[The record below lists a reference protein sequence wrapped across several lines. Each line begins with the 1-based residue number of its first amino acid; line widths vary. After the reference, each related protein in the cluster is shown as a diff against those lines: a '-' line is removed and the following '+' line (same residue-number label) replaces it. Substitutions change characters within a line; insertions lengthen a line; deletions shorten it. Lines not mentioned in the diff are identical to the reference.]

1 MPALESPVRAAHR
14 RGQLVA
20 CWKVG
25 AIHSRAITSI
35 TQVRGNLRRPSQW
48 SSKRCDT
55 EALALGRLGRTW
67 QPKQQAHEG
76 GPRCNESSPLE
87 CDSHTSDVP
96 RQHLAASRLAGETKG
111 FAKRTAPVAGKAARR
126 TAPRR
131 GRSTNGY
138 GTWRRNE
145 KRARRPFLNDLQT
158 SLELYRSIFG
168 AGNETCTR
176 TVSRCFPNTFFV
188 GLASEDLNC
197 SLVFRP
203 RQQIRPKSSTDVQRA
218 ALSTPDPR
226 SVHRRR
232 RLPRTHHPRPV
243 VCPASIIAKTI
254 RQMVLVMAQVGFH
267 LGTPAPQLTGDLL
280 LKLL

>member
-14 RGQLVA
+14 RGQPGSVLEGW
-20 CWKVG
+20 CDPFPG
-25 AIHSRAITSI
+25 YYLHH
-35 TQVRGNLRRPSQW
+35 PSQRQP
-48 SSKRCDT
+48 SPTFSVVV
-55 EALALGRLGRTW
+55 EALRYRSAGLGTARSNVAAKATGARV
-67 QPKQQAHEG
+67 QGAMN
-76 GPRCNESSPLE
+76 RAPLE

-168 AGNETCTR
+168 AGNESCTR
-176 TVSRCFPNTFFV
+176 ALSLCFPITFSTV
-188 GLASEDLNC
+188 VISEELNY

-203 RQQIRPKSSTDVQRA
+203 RQQSSSNHFHQRPRMIHPPVV
-218 ALSTPDPR
+218 TPD
-226 SVHRRR
+226 
-232 RLPRTHHPRPV
+232 
-243 VCPASIIAKTI
+243 ASSC
-254 RQMVLVMAQVGFH
+254 
-267 LGTPAPQLTGDLL
+267 
-280 LKLL
+280 

>member
-14 RGQLVA
+14 RGQPGSVLEGW
-20 CWKVG
+20 CDPFPG
-25 AIHSRAITSI
+25 YYLYH
-35 TQVRGNLRRPSQW
+35 PSQRQP
-48 SSKRCDT
+48 SPTFSVVV

-76 GPRCNESSPLE
+76 GPRCNESSPPLE

-168 AGNETCTR
+168 AGNESCTR
-176 TVSRCFPNTFFV
+176 ALSLCFPITFSTV
-188 GLASEDLNC
+188 VISEELNY

-203 RQQIRPKSSTDVQRA
+203 RQQSSSNHFHQRPRMIHPPVV
-218 ALSTPDPR
+218 TPD
-226 SVHRRR
+226 
-232 RLPRTHHPRPV
+232 
-243 VCPASIIAKTI
+243 ASSC
-254 RQMVLVMAQVGFH
+254 
-267 LGTPAPQLTGDLL
+267 
-280 LKLL
+280 

>member
-1 MPALESPVRAAHR
+1 MKPLAMTCALAVACLHSKAQFEPHIAE
-14 RGQLVA
+14 GNLVA
-20 CWKVG
+20 CWKAG

-168 AGNETCTR
+168 AGNESCTR
-176 TVSRCFPNTFFV
+176 ALSLCFPITFSTV
-188 GLASEDLNC
+188 VISEELNY

-203 RQQIRPKSSTDVQRA
+203 RQQSSSNHFHQRPRMIHPPVV
-218 ALSTPDPR
+218 TPD
-226 SVHRRR
+226 
-232 RLPRTHHPRPV
+232 
-243 VCPASIIAKTI
+243 ASSC
-254 RQMVLVMAQVGFH
+254 
-267 LGTPAPQLTGDLL
+267 
-280 LKLL
+280 

>member
-1 MPALESPVRAAHR
+1 MRLKIQARIRQRPAT
-14 RGQLVA
+14 G
-20 CWKVG
+20 
-25 AIHSRAITSI
+25 T
-35 TQVRGNLRRPSQW
+35 
-48 SSKRCDT
+48 
-55 EALALGRLGRTW
+55 
-67 QPKQQAHEG
+67 
-76 GPRCNESSPLE
+76 
-87 CDSHTSDVP
+87 P
-96 RQHLAASRLAGETKG
+96 RQSRLARASLHL
-111 FAKRTAPVAGKAARR
+111 FAAQ
-126 TAPRR
+126 
-131 GRSTNGY
+131 RS
-138 GTWRRNE
+138 
-145 KRARRPFLNDLQT
+145 RRPERILPQKPGERPRPPPPPNATEKASSARDPGRPRYRET
-158 SLELYRSIFG
+158 AGLERQNEASKGDQDEQPGAQKRKKGPKALFSSTQAETWIMLG

>member
-14 RGQLVA
+14 RGQPGSVLEGW
-20 CWKVG
+20 CDPFPG
-25 AIHSRAITSI
+25 YYLYH
-35 TQVRGNLRRPSQW
+35 PSQRQP
-48 SSKRCDT
+48 SPTFSVVV

-168 AGNETCTR
+168 AGNESCTR
-176 TVSRCFPNTFFV
+176 ALSLCFPITFSTV
-188 GLASEDLNC
+188 VISEELNY

-203 RQQIRPKSSTDVQRA
+203 RQQSSSNHFHQRPRMIHPPVV
-218 ALSTPDPR
+218 TPD
-226 SVHRRR
+226 
-232 RLPRTHHPRPV
+232 
-243 VCPASIIAKTI
+243 ASSC
-254 RQMVLVMAQVGFH
+254 
-267 LGTPAPQLTGDLL
+267 
-280 LKLL
+280 

>member
-1 MPALESPVRAAHR
+1 MLAGRWILFPGTHACRHSLWQPPYARLAKTLDSFASPARSMKPLAMTCALAVACLHSKAQFEPHIAE
-14 RGQLVA
+14 GNLVA
-20 CWKVG
+20 YWKAG

-48 SSKRCDT
+48 SSKRWPWDGSV
-55 EALALGRLGRTW
+55 ERGSQSNRRTKAV
-67 QPKQQAHEG
+67 QGAMN
-76 GPRCNESSPLE
+76 RAPLE

-168 AGNETCTR
+168 AGNESCTR
-176 TVSRCFPNTFFV
+176 ALSLCFPNTFSTV
-188 GLASEDLNC
+188 VISEELNY

-203 RQQIRPKSSTDVQRA
+203 RQQSSSNHFHQRPRMIHPPVV
-218 ALSTPDPR
+218 TPD
-226 SVHRRR
+226 
-232 RLPRTHHPRPV
+232 
-243 VCPASIIAKTI
+243 ASSC
-254 RQMVLVMAQVGFH
+254 
-267 LGTPAPQLTGDLL
+267 
-280 LKLL
+280 

>member
-1 MPALESPVRAAHR
+1 MPPLTGSTGGRALWDAKEKAPSNELLGALQYGGRCRNRTGVHGFAIRCITTLPTGLKTKAPHDF
-14 RGQLVA
+14 
-20 CWKVG
+20 CG
-25 AIHSRAITSI
+25 AI
-35 TQVRGNLRRPSQW
+35 
-48 SSKRCDT
+48 
-55 EALALGRLGRTW
+55 
-67 QPKQQAHEG
+67 
-76 GPRCNESSPLE
+76 
-87 CDSHTSDVP
+87 
-96 RQHLAASRLAGETKG
+96 
-111 FAKRTAPVAGKAARR
+111 
-126 TAPRR
+126 
-131 GRSTNGY
+131 
-138 GTWRRNE
+138 
-145 KRARRPFLNDLQT
+145 LQT
-158 SLELYRSIFG
+158 G

>member
-1 MPALESPVRAAHR
+1 MR
-14 RGQLVA
+14 RDSGL
-20 CWKVG
+20 
-25 AIHSRAITSI
+25 
-35 TQVRGNLRRPSQW
+35 
-48 SSKRCDT
+48 
-55 EALALGRLGRTW
+55 
-67 QPKQQAHEG
+67 
-76 GPRCNESSPLE
+76 PR
-87 CDSHTSDVP
+87 
-96 RQHLAASRLAGETKG
+96 
-111 FAKRTAPVAGKAARR
+111 
-126 TAPRR
+126 
-131 GRSTNGY
+131 
-138 GTWRRNE
+138 GTWGESGKVPGRCGSQ
-145 KRARRPFLNDLQT
+145 KRKKGPKALFSSTQAET
-158 SLELYRSIFG
+158 WIMFG

>member
-1 MPALESPVRAAHR
+1 MPFR
-14 RGQLVA
+14 RCRGILQ
-20 CWKVG
+20 
-25 AIHSRAITSI
+25 SFS
-35 TQVRGNLRRPSQW
+35 VRGGDWVIWDFVQSLERP
-48 SSKRCDT
+48 
-55 EALALGRLGRTW
+55 
-67 QPKQQAHEG
+67 
-76 GPRCNESSPLE
+76 E
-87 CDSHTSDVP
+87 CPWILMDLT
-96 RQHLAASRLAGETKG
+96 ETKKDAEAS
-111 FAKRTAPVAGKAARR
+111 F
-126 TAPRR
+126 
-131 GRSTNGY
+131 
-138 GTWRRNE
+138 
-145 KRARRPFLNDLQT
+145 FNDLQT
-158 SLELYRSIFG
+158 SKEPCKSIFG